1 MCLQEVGRDKLLSER
16 DLLLTMGMI
25 QCKNRMCTYQ
35 TIDPWICFRS
45 FKNKERPPNC
55 SYSFQRSGLEGFG
68 DCPHCLA
75 SGSYLISLKSKP
87 NRCSHLLFFF
97 PGGAPLP
104 LQCNPTSSQRGSPSK
119 KPAAAIYLPP
129 ILATHTHLRPASL
142 CQANG
147 AYSRE
152 QFKPQATSKW

>member
-1 MCLQEVGRDKLLSER
+1 MASQERVDAVAKGTGFHRCRKQAAYTPGTCELLRVMMKESKLTNFQQR
-16 DLLLTMGMI
+16 HIMDTM
-25 QCKNRMCTYQ
+25 KR
-35 TIDPWICFRS
+35 
-45 FKNKERPPNC
+45 
-55 SYSFQRSGLEGFG
+55 
-68 DCPHCLA
+68 
-75 SGSYLISLKSKP
+75 
-87 NRCSHLLFFF
+87 
-97 PGGAPLP
+97 GAPLP